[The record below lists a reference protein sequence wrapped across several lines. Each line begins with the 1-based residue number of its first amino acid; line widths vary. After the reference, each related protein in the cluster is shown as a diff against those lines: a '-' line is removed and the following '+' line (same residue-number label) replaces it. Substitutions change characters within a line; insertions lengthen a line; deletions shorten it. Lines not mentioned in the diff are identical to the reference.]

1 MLWPTYTPIWITCF
15 YIGKGRVCHVITPT
29 LTYASL
35 QLRETVKII
44 WPTSTLFCC
53 NVFHASLRIEMYVPS
68 CINEQFVILIYA
80 SLRENGDD
88 LVYKWAPIK
97 LWETNYLNKLNGV
110 SVIYQIRRF
119 RWEAIIIIFGDM
131 FHSCELRVRASL
143 ISNTCFLWHSLYA
156 FPPNTR
162 DVLTLTSARLILAD
176 ELCTKQPASS
186 NTTNP

>member
-1 MLWPTYTPIWITCF
+1 MVQGEPWGLHGFFSTFRLACSNLRQWTIRHFNI
-15 YIGKGRVCHVITPT
+15 RV
-29 LTYASL
+29 SS
-35 QLRETVKII
+35 
-44 WPTSTLFCC
+44 W
-53 NVFHASLRIEMYVPS
+53 
-68 CINEQFVILIYA
+68 
-80 SLRENGDD
+80 NGDD

-119 RWEAIIIIFGDM
+119 CWKAIIIIFGDM

-162 DVLTLTSARLILAD
+162 DVSARLILAD
-176 ELCTKQPASS
+176 ELSTKQPASS
-186 NTTNP
+186 NTTTPWLVPSDVSCWPSYISSRQWVNAVVNVIDS